1 VRNID
6 CLPFTPSGR
15 LLRSFKRLQRVRKSI
30 IPDDYEIYTSEE
42 IHMKSDPTSY
52 KEVTRSHHSSKWLEA
67 MKDKMSS
74 MSANQV

>member
-1 VRNID
+1 MSNQEN
-6 CLPFTPSGR
+6 
-15 LLRSFKRLQRVRKSI
+15 LRRLQRVRKSI
-30 IPDDYEIYTSEE
+30 IPNDYEMYTSEE
-42 IHMKSDPTSY
+42 IHIKSDPTSY